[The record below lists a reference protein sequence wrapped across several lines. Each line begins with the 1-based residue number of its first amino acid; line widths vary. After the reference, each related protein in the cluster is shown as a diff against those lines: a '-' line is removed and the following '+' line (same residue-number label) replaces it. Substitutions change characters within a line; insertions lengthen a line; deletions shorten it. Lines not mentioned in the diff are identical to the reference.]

1 MAVFRTHKIKNFTT
15 INNYLIRDE
24 SLSLKDKGMMAVL
37 LSLPETWE
45 YSVVGLESICKE
57 SKNTINDILNNL
69 EKNEYLERKRI
80 YENGKIK
87 NWEYNIY
94 ELPKTLYLKENQ
106 LHPKNQDIEN
116 LDIEILDIEN
126 SPQLNKEEL
135 NKEKINKRVF
145 TPPTLDEIKDYCLNV
160 RHNSVDY
167 QKFYDYY
174 NAGEWKDSKGNKIKN
189 WKQKVITWE
198 SKEPKKKKEFTY
210 ETI

>member
-1 MAVFRTHKIKNFTT
+1 MAIFRTHKLKNFTT
-15 INNYLIRDE
+15 ISNYLIKDE
-24 SLSLKDKGMMAVL
+24 NLSLKDKGMMVVL

-45 YSVVGLESICKE
+45 YSVLGLTAICKE

-106 LHPKNQDIEN
+106 LHPKKQDIEN

-126 SPQLNKEEL
+126 STQLNTKEL
-135 NKEKINKRVF
+135 NTKKSKKDFIS
-145 TPPTLDEIKDYCLNV
+145 PTLDEVKDYCLNV
-160 RHNSVDY
+160 RHNKVDY

-174 NAGEWKDSKGNKIKN
+174 STGEWKDSKGNKIKN
-189 WKQKVITWE
+189 WKQKIITWE
-198 SKEPKKKKEFTY
+198 KKDRKEFDY
-210 ETI
+210 EYL